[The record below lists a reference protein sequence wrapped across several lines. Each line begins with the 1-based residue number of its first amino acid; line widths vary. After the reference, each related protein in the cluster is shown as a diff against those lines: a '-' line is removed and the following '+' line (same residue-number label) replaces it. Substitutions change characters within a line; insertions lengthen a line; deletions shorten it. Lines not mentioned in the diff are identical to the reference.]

1 MTFAQ
6 DTFAGT
12 NNQNLQD
19 YNPKWIA
26 RSTLGSSGYTR
37 ISDAQ
42 RIRSHYNTM
51 YWQHAVAAPG
61 SDVEVAA
68 DVYIAGMTN
77 YAVAGVLARLGT
89 GDLTCYEVH
98 VRNGGGYGLLVE
110 LDKNV
115 AGSTTRLG
123 SLNITHDVG
132 ETVRIGLR
140 CEGAKLTALHNGEP
154 VIVVTDDAPLLAPGY
169 PGLVQRGHLASS
181 NAAGLHLDN
190 WAARSLAAAP
200 VRRRNRLALL
210 IR

>member
-6 DTFAGT
+6 DAFSGT
-12 NNQNLQD
+12 NNQNLQT
-19 YNPKWIA
+19 YSAQWIA

-42 RIRSHYNTM
+42 RIRSHYDTM

-61 SDVEVAA
+61 ADVEVAA
-68 DVYIAGMTN
+68 DIY
-77 YAVAGVLARLGT
+77 VAGNTPYSRAGVVARLSAGE
-89 GDLTCYEVH
+89 LSFYELRI
-98 VRNGGGYGLLVE
+98 RNGAAYGFLLE
-110 LDKNV
+110 LERSV
-115 AGSTTRLG
+115 AGTATKLG
-123 SLNITHDVG
+123 SHSVTLDVG
-132 ETVRIGLR
+132 NAARIALR
-140 CEGAKLTALHNGEP
+140 CEGAKLTALYNGAP
-154 VIVVTDDAPLLAPGY
+154 VIVVTDAAPLLAAGY

-210 IR
+210 VA